1 MSVTTICSRKMGA
14 GLRAV
19 IWALALPAVMS
30 GTAQAQTPAD
40 DPNPGGLTLTAG
52 LHVPSVYLF
61 RGILQESDP
70 DLTFWPFFDVGA
82 ALYSGDGGLKSVGVN
97 VGVWNSLHTGSS
109 GGSLTGIHYEE
120 DFYATLAL
128 GFGGGVTVSQT
139 FTAYTSPNRF
149 FRTVEEISF
158 KVAQSSRMAPYGI
171 IAFELDGQ
179 ADGGANEGTYFEFG
193 VGPSWPAG
201 GSRTIAIPLKLGLSL
216 NDYYEGPT
224 GDEKFG
230 FFDIGALY
238 TVPFS
243 GSKRYGSWSF
253 HAGVDVFTFGE
264 TTKSFNKGDKT
275 RVVGQAGITLTY

>member
-1 MSVTTICSRKMGA
+1 LT
-14 GLRAV
+14 
-19 IWALALPAVMS
+19 S
-30 GTAQAQTPAD
+30 GTARAQAQD
-40 DPNPGGLTLTAG
+40 DPNPGGLTLTGG

-70 DLTFWPFFDVGA
+70 ELTLWPFFDVGA

-97 VGVWNSLHTGSS
+97 VGVWNSLHTGTS
-109 GGSLTGIHYEE
+109 GGSSEVDDIHYEE

-128 GFGGGVTVSQT
+128 GFGGGITVSPT

-149 FRTVEEISF
+149 FNTVKEISF
-158 KVAQSSRMAPYGI
+158 KVAQASKYAPYGI
-171 IAFELDGQ
+171 IAFEFDGQ
-179 ADGGANEGTYFEFG
+179 ADGGTNEGTYLELG
-193 VGPSWPAG
+193 VGPNWPAG
-201 GSRTIAIPLKLGLSL
+201 GSATITIPVKLGLSL

-253 HAGVDVFTFGE
+253 HAGVDLFTFGE
-264 TTKSFNKGDKT
+264 TTEFLNKDDKT
-275 RVVGQAGITLTY
+275 RVVGQAGLTVSY

>member
-1 MSVTTICSRKMGA
+1 MIVTNVKRWFGLMVLLGMLLPGSVS
-14 GLRAV
+14 
-19 IWALALPAVMS
+19 
-30 GTAQAQTPAD
+30 AQTPAA
-40 DPNPGGLTLTAG
+40 DPNPGGLTLTGG

-70 DLTFWPFFDVGA
+70 ALTLWPFFDVGA
-82 ALYSGDGGLKSVGVN
+82 AVYSGEGGLKSVGIN
-97 VGVWNSLHTGSS
+97 VGVWNSIHTGSS
-109 GGSLTGIHYEE
+109 GDSETGIHYEE

-128 GFGGGVTVSQT
+128 GFGGGVTVSPT

-149 FRTVEEISF
+149 FGTVKEISF
-158 KVAQSSRMAPYGI
+158 KVAQASKVAPYGI

-179 ADGGANEGTYFEFG
+179 ADGGTNEGTYLELG
-193 VGPSWPAG
+193 VGPSWPVG
-201 GSRTIAIPLKLGLSL
+201 GSTIAIPLKLGFSLS
-216 NDYYEGPT
+216 DYYEGPT

-253 HAGVDVFTFGE
+253 HAGLDLFTLGA
-264 TTKSFNKGDKT
+264 TTESLNKDDSTK
-275 RVVGQAGITLTY
+275 VVGQAGLTVTY